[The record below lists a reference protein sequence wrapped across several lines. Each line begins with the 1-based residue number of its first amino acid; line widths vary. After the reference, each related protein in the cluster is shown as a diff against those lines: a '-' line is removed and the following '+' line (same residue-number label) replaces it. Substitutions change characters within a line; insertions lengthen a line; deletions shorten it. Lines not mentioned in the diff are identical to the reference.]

1 MIYSFAVGCFVRIA
15 GHVRADRHGVFTGG
29 GGFNT
34 GSTETEED
42 NAAYTVYIW
51 FIYVRALLPPSLGC
65 LSLLG

>member
-15 GHVRADRHGVFTGG
+15 GHVPADRHGVFT

-42 NAAYTVYIW
+42 DAAYTVYIRY
-51 FIYVRALLPPSLGC
+51 IYVRVLSPPSLRC